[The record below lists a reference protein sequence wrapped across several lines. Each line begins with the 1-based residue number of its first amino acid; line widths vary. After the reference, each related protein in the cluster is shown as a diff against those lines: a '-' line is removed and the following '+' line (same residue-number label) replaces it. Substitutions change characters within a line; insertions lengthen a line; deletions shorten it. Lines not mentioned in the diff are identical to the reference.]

1 MEFRESTQHSY
12 NMNITN
18 TKGQM
23 ALHAFAKEILRVPG
37 WDVAFPDS
45 PISVVDA
52 FAYSKDTTLRF
63 QVKYVSCIKC
73 PTSGGTKVKVPL
85 RNTYKYKSNKDLTC
99 KVLYFENN
107 IDCVYAFIPEL
118 DKGIFVTPNMAVP
131 GQTMFHVRISAPPRL
146 TKRTRMWYHHTEFQ
160 PEALNGN
167 SNSNG
172 SLSVS

>member
-1 MEFRESTQHSY
+1 MELREPTPHSY
-12 NMNITN
+12 NMDIKNSN
-18 TKGQM
+18 GQI
-23 ALHAFAKEILRVPG
+23 AQHAFAKEILRVPG

-45 PISVVDA
+45 HVSVVDA
-52 FAYSKDTTLRF
+52 FAYSKDMTLRF
-63 QVKYVSCIKC
+63 QIKYVSCIKC
-73 PTSGGTKVKVPL
+73 PTSGGTKVIVPL
-85 RNTYKYKSNKDLTC
+85 RNTYKYRSNTLTC

-107 IDCVYAFIPEL
+107 IDCIYCFIPEL
-118 DKGIFVTPNMAVP
+118 DKGIFITSAMTRP

-160 PEALNGN
+160 PEVIYGN